1 MRVTTVFR
9 RLVGVTELLVKRVL
23 FEDRGLILEARPRWR
38 KPRCGECGRAGPTYD
53 SSPPRFWRHL
63 NFGENRCWLRF
74 APRRVNCRDCGVKIE
89 AVPWAAHGS
98 RFTHDFEE
106 LVAYLAQV
114 MDRTAVTKQVGIA
127 WQTVGTIVSR
137 IVRERLDPKRLD
149 GVRRIGIDEFSYRK
163 RHSYVTIVVDHDQ
176 KRVIWAG
183 EGKSADALKGFFE
196 ELGEEGRALIKTVT
210 IDMSPAYRRAVSEWL
225 PNAEIVY
232 DRFHVQRLVSNAVDE
247 VRRTEV
253 RDCED
258 ADRAKGIKGSRYA
271 LLKRDWNLTT
281 RDLAK
286 LSEIQKT
293 NQRLYRAYLLKDA
306 LIDVLDDR
314 RPGELRHR
322 LRAWLSWASRSKL
335 KPMVKAARTIR
346 THFEGVVAYARERMT
361 NGIVEGMNTRMR
373 MVARRAY
380 GFHSA
385 RALISMMFLCLG
397 GIQLHPPLP

>member
-1 MRVTTVFR
+1 M
-9 RLVGVTELLVKRVL
+9 
-23 FEDRGLILEARPRWR
+23 
-38 KPRCGECGRAGPTYD
+38 
-53 SSPPRFWRHL
+53 
-63 NFGENRCWLRF
+63 
-74 APRRVNCRDCGVKIE
+74 KIE

>member
-9 RLVGVTELLVKRVL
+9 RLVGVTELLVQRVL
-23 FEDRGLILEARPRWR
+23 FEDRGLVLEARPRWR
-38 KPRCGECGRAGPTYD
+38 KPRCGECGRAGPIYD
-53 SSPPRFWRHL
+53 ISPPRFWRHL
-63 NFGENRCWLRF
+63 NFGENRCWIRY

-89 AVPWAAHGS
+89 AVPWAARGS
-98 RFTHDFEE
+98 RFTYDFEE

-210 IDMSPAYRRAVSEWL
+210 IDMSPAYRRAVNEWL

-232 DRFHVQRLVSNAVDE
+232 DRFHVQRLVSDAVDE
-247 VRRTEV
+247 VRRAEV
-253 RDCED
+253 RDCGEE
-258 ADRAKGIKGSRYA
+258 DRAKAIKGSRYA

-314 RPGELRHR
+314 NPDELRHR

-335 KPMVKAARTIR
+335 KPMVKVARTIR
-346 THFEGVVAYARERMT
+346 AHFEGVVAYAHERLT
-361 NGIVEGMNTRMR
+361 NGVVEGMNTRMR

-385 RALISMMFLCLG
+385 RALIAMMFLCLG